1 MNVTDVL
8 VDILVVLLA
17 AKAAAEVAERLGV
30 PAVIGE
36 ILAGVLIGPSVIGLV
51 DSSNVLAVL
60 GQLGVILLLLDV
72 GLELSLG
79 DLAAVGRSSLRVALV
94 GVLVPVAA
102 GFAVALSFGRS
113 ENTALFVGAA
123 LAATSVGITARVFS
137 DLGALSRVEARTV
150 LGAAVADDVIGL
162 VLLTI
167 VVRLSTADS
176 ISPLEVAGVI
186 ALAIVFL
193 VLAVA
198 LGTRYLPRVL
208 DGVHRHARSP
218 GTFVAVALAFTL
230 VFAALAD
237 AAELAPIVGAFAAG
251 VAMSGSGPAERVRR
265 ELKPV
270 GHLFIPVFFLQI
282 GVDADLSVFT
292 KPSLLLLVGALL
304 VVAIIGK
311 MLAGIATLNS
321 PGDKLLVGLG
331 MLPRGEVGLIFAS
344 IGLTEGVL
352 GKGLYGAIVAVV
364 LGTTLLAPPLL
375 RWRIGQLKRRHQQ
388 RPAAPPPPG
397 GWLRVT
403 DERVDLVDEP
413 PDEEVL
419 VLAFEAALLVNEAR
433 PSSELLDW
441 LGRADAT
448 VAVWDGRATARLLAI
463 LRDGS
468 PRSWRFLETTGVL
481 ERALPE
487 LAAVVHH
494 RRSDPFLLDPTHVLQ
509 FDLVEQV
516 RDIVHRDPRAA
527 ATFERLRQPERPL
540 LAALVIAAA
549 GDVGDPV
556 ELARAL
562 SRRLRLG
569 GLAEAELVALVAD
582 RSLLRAAATRIDAL
596 DEEPVLQL
604 ASHLDSPERARSL
617 FVLSLALGDLE
628 DRERDQLD
636 ELLSRILKVQARPEL
651 TGPRAES
658 LVDRR
663 KSDAIALIPRSSG
676 AVDWVRTAPR
686 AYLLATP
693 PVDIARHV
701 MLLEPLPRRGT
712 ARVTVTPTG
721 SREGRIEVA
730 ARDRPGLIAVVSGV
744 ITDLGLDV
752 VSATMATWPNE
763 EALESFDV
771 RLSPGA
777 VGLPDPATV
786 TAAIEKAFQQPL
798 ASAPQPDLEL
808 TFDDD
813 GSPWHTLC
821 EVRGR
826 DRPGLLR
833 SVAVGFAATSVSVH
847 SARIET
853 RADVAIDRFEVSDV
867 DGRKLDEEHK
877 RAAIA
882 AIQAGVHPR
891 SRGPHGRPGWLRR
904 RSSAQHRGLRQ
915 SPGEV

>member
-1 MNVTDVL
+1 VNVTDVL

-17 AKAAAEVAERLGV
+17 AKLAAEVAERLGV

-36 ILAGVLIGPSVIGLV
+36 ILAGVLIGPSVLELV
-51 DSSNVLAVL
+51 GSTEVLSVL
-60 GQLGVILLLLDV
+60 GELGVILLLLDV

-79 DLAAVGRSSLRVALV
+79 ELAAVGKSSLRVASV
-94 GVLVPVAA
+94 GVLLPVAA
-102 GFAVALSFGRS
+102 GFAVASSFGRS
-113 ENTALFVGAA
+113 GNVALFVGAA

-137 DLGALSRVEARTV
+137 DLGALTRVEARTV
-150 LGAAVADDVIGL
+150 LGAAVADDVMGL

-167 VVRLSTADS
+167 VVRLATADS
-176 ISPLEVAGVI
+176 ISAVEVAGVI
-186 ALAIVFL
+186 AVAIVFL

-198 LGTRYLPRVL
+198 LGTRYLPRL
-208 DGVHRHARSP
+208 LEGVDRYARSP
-218 GTFVAVALAFTL
+218 GTFVALALAFTL
-230 VFAALAD
+230 AFAALAD

-251 VAMSGSGPAERVRR
+251 VAMSGSGPAERVKR

-292 KPSLLLLVGALL
+292 KPSLLALVGALL
-304 VVAIIGK
+304 VVAIVGK
-311 MLAGIATLNS
+311 VLAGAATLSS

-344 IGLTEGVL
+344 IGLTQGVL

-364 LGTTLLAPPLL
+364 LGTTLLAPPVL
-375 RWRIGQLKRRHQQ
+375 RWRLNQLKRRHQQ
-388 RPAAPPPPG
+388 RPQAPAPPG

-403 DERVDLVDEP
+403 GDEVGLADVP

-419 VLAFEAALLVNEAR
+419 VLALEAALLMSTAR

-441 LGRADAT
+441 LGRADAS

-468 PRSWRFLETTGVL
+468 VRSWRFLETTGVL

-487 LAAVVHH
+487 LASALHK
-494 RRSDPFLLDPTHVLQ
+494 RRADPFLLDPTHVLQ
-509 FDLVEQV
+509 FDLVEKV

-540 LAALVIAAA
+540 LAALVIAAV
-549 GDVGDPV
+549 GDSGDPV
-556 ELARAL
+556 DLAQAL

-569 GLAEAELVALVAD
+569 GLAESELVALVAD
-582 RSLLRAAATRIDAL
+582 RSLLRAAALRIDAL

-604 ASHLDSPERARSL
+604 ASHLETPERARAL
-617 FVLSLALGDLE
+617 YVLSLALGDLGE
-628 DRERDQLD
+628 RERDQLD
-636 ELLSRILKVQARPEL
+636 ELLSRILKVQGRPEL

-663 KSDAIALIPRSSG
+663 RNEAIALLPPESS

-693 PVDIARHV
+693 PADVARHV
-701 MLLEPLPRRGT
+701 MLMEPLPRRGT
-712 ARVTVTPTG
+712 ARVTVVPLG
-721 SREGRIEVA
+721 NREGRIEVA

-744 ITDLGLDV
+744 ITELGLDV
-752 VSATMATWPNE
+752 TSATMATWPNK

-771 RLSPGA
+771 RLAPSTPA
-777 VGLPDPATV
+777 LPDEV
-786 TAAIEKAFQQPL
+786 TITTAIEQAYSQPL
-798 ASAPQPDLEL
+798 ESPPQPDLEL

-833 SVAVGFAATSVSVH
+833 SVAAGFAVSLVSVH

-867 DGRKLDEEHK
+867 DGRKLDEAHK

-882 AIQAGVHPR
+882 AIHNGVHAQANGRHRRPR
-891 SRGPHGRPGWLRR
+891 WLRR
-904 RSSAQHRGLRQ
+904 RSSAQHRGLRD
-915 SPGEV
+915 SPSEV

>member
-36 ILAGVLIGPSVIGLV
+36 ILAGVLIGPSVLELV
-51 DSSNVLAVL
+51 GSTQVLAVL
-60 GQLGVILLLLDV
+60 GELGVILLLLDV

-79 DLAAVGRSSLRVALV
+79 DLAAVGRSSLRVASV
-94 GVLVPVAA
+94 GVLLPVAA
-102 GFAVALSFGRS
+102 GFGVALAFDHS

-137 DLGALSRVEARTV
+137 DLGALTRVEARTV
-150 LGAAVADDVIGL
+150 LGAAVADDVMGL

-167 VVRLSTADS
+167 VVRIVTADS
-176 ISPLEVAGVI
+176 VSALEVAGVI
-186 ALAIVFL
+186 ALAVVFL

-198 LGTRYLPRVL
+198 LGTRYLPRL
-208 DGVHRHARSP
+208 MEGVDRHARSP
-218 GTFVAVALAFTL
+218 GTFVALALAFTL
-230 VFAALAD
+230 AFAALAD
-237 AAELAPIVGAFAAG
+237 AAELAPIIGAFAAG
-251 VAMSGSGPAERVRR
+251 VALSGSGPAERVRR

-270 GHLFIPVFFLQI
+270 GHLFVPVFFLQI
-282 GVDADLSVFT
+282 GVDADLNVFT
-292 KPSLLLLVGALL
+292 KPALLALVGALL
-304 VVAIIGK
+304 MVAIIGK
-311 MLAGIATLNS
+311 VLAGLATLGS

-344 IGLTEGVL
+344 IGLTQGVL
-352 GKGLYGAIVAVV
+352 DTDLYGAIVAVV

-375 RWRIGQLKRRHQQ
+375 RWRLGQLRRRHQQ
-388 RPAAPPPPG
+388 RPPTPAPPG

-403 DERVDLVDEP
+403 DEITLVAEP

-419 VLAFEAALLVNEAR
+419 VIALEAALLVTHAR

-441 LGRADAT
+441 LGRADAS
-448 VAVWDGRATARLLAI
+448 VARWDGRATARLLAI

-468 PRSWRFLETTGVL
+468 ARSWRFLETTGVL

-487 LAAVVHH
+487 LAAAVHH
-494 RRSDPFLLDPTHVLQ
+494 RRADPFLLDPTHVLQ
-509 FDLVEQV
+509 FDLVEAV
-516 RDIVHRDPRAA
+516 RDIVHRDPRVAA
-527 ATFERLRQPERPL
+527 AFERLRHPERPL

-549 GDVGDPV
+549 GDAGDPV

-562 SRRLRLG
+562 ARRLHLG
-569 GLAEAELVALVAD
+569 GAAEAELVALVTD
-582 RSLLRAAATRIDAL
+582 RALLRAAATRIDAL

-604 ASHLDSPERARSL
+604 ASHLGTPERARSL
-617 FVLSLALGDLE
+617 YVLSLALGNLD

-636 ELLSRILKVQARPEL
+636 ELLARILRVQARPEL

-663 KSDAIALIPRSSG
+663 RDEAVALLHAPNG
-676 AVDWVRTAPR
+676 AADWVRTAPR

-693 PVDIARHV
+693 PADIARHA

-712 ARVTVTPTG
+712 ARVSVVSLGP
-721 SREGRIEVA
+721 REGRIEVA

-744 ITDLGLDV
+744 ITELGLDV
-752 VSATMATWPNE
+752 TSATMATWPNAA
-763 EALESFDV
+763 ALESFDV
-771 RLSPGA
+771 RLAPSTA
-777 VGLPDPATV
+777 ELPDTSTL
-786 TAAIEKAFQQPL
+786 TAEVEAAFDRPL
-798 ASAPQPDLEL
+798 SSPPQPDLEL
-808 TFDDD
+808 VFDDD

-833 SVAVGFAATSVSVH
+833 SVAVGFAVSGVSVH

-867 DGRKLDEEHK
+867 GGRKLDEDHK

-882 AIQAGVHPR
+882 AIHGGVHP
-891 SRGPHGRPGWLRR
+891 STNGRHRRPRWLRR
-904 RSSAQHRGLRQ
+904 RAGLQHGGLRH
-915 SPGEV
+915 SPREV